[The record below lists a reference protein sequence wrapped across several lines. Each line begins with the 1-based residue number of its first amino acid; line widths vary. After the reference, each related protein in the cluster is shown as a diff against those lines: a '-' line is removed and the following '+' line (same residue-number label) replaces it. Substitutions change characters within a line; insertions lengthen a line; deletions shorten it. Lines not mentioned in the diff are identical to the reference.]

1 MWSPHLHDFQL
12 SEQAM
17 GPDNDAFSWDSLD
30 NMICSGFD
38 DDFTDSVMVKGK
50 RIRYALIPSAKDVS
64 SEPFFSPITM
74 GVAKEIDM
82 NSFKLKYAANT
93 RPSQD
98 HEQQLAEL
106 SDKDAGH
113 TFHHIHGT
121 NASPLQSDSPKGS
134 SPPNSWSVP
143 PTSAPSLTQRKVAIP
158 ASSSLTDLAASIS
171 SSLGVASQTAL
182 LAKGPDRKPPLNR
195 SPSIEEK
202 TKGEVPPIKSLVE
215 EQEETLA
222 RYCAA

>member
-74 GVAKEIDM
+74 GVAKKIDM
-82 NSFKLKYAANT
+82 DSFTLKYAAIA

-98 HEQQLAEL
+98 HEQQLAEV

-113 TFHHIHGT
+113 AFHHIHGA

-134 SPPNSWSVP
+134 SPSHSWSVP

-158 ASSSLTDLAASIS
+158 ASSSLTDVAG
-171 SSLGVASQTAL
+171 SLS
-182 LAKGPDRKPPLNR
+182 KGPDQKPPLSR

-202 TKGEVPPIKSLVE
+202 TKGEVPPIKSPEE